1 MFEHHGPGGAVT
13 ATGGDQTVGCVSGP
27 VGGGTLG
34 DGRRSSGGLMEMPF
48 GLKGSED
55 TSTGGMERCEPS
67 LTINWA
73 ASSTNR
79 GVEAAA
85 PSVGGRLPMAV
96 PG

>member
-1 MFEHHGPGGAVT
+1 M
-13 ATGGDQTVGCVSGP
+13 
-27 VGGGTLG
+27 LG

-67 LTINWA
+67 LTIKLGGEQYKQ
-73 ASSTNR
+73 

>member
-1 MFEHHGPGGAVT
+1 MFGHHGPGDAVT
-13 ATGGDQTVGCVSGP
+13 ATGGDQTVGCVSGSR
-27 VGGGTLG
+27 GGGTLG

-67 LTINWA
+67 LTIKLGGEQYKQ
-73 ASSTNR
+73 

-85 PSVGGRLPMAV
+85 PNVGGRLPMAV